1 MKYIYVCSAGAF
13 SKNLIKFSRASGRCQ
28 REEDRVIPKPWKAEM
43 SLGPASAP
51 PGSQPPLVDTMG
63 YHSCPDI
70 PSVPPQYP
78 PTIQPPISGASSLHI
93 ITPFKMPHINSAE
106 FHHLPSFEHRSCM
119 IIKDTWSIAIIIDFV
134 PGPKDRRMLSRLSS
148 KGESGDERLMRGW
161 LDVNQGFFSDQ
172 TMLAISLTYPS
183 LQYHNTTV
191 LATITSTNHQRNVQ
205 RTLHHHHL
213 VSFTDPLAF
222 ESGSVL
228 RRPWER
234 PIQLWSRFSR
244 RKCIVTPR
252 LGTPLECDTQK

>member
-1 MKYIYVCSAGAF
+1 MCWVPFQRI
-13 SKNLIKFSRASGRCQ
+13 SRASGRCQ

-43 SLGPASAP
+43 SLGPASGP
-51 PGSQPPLVDTMG
+51 PGSPPPLLDTMG

-78 PTIQPPISGASSLHI
+78 PTIQPPISGASSPHI

-172 TMLAISLTYPS
+172 TMLAISLSYPS
-183 LQYHNTTV
+183 SQYHNTCYHYKYQSPMQC
-191 LATITSTNHQRNVQ
+191 ISTKNARPLPTTFLQ
-205 RTLHHHHL
+205 
-213 VSFTDPLAF
+213 SFL
-222 ESGSVL
+222 SVL
-228 RRPWER
+228 R
-234 PIQLWSRFSR
+234 LLAF
-244 RKCIVTPR
+244 
-252 LGTPLECDTQK
+252 